1 MLKNTNKKFADVPVI
16 LRDYL
21 NHMIIMGKSGST
33 VNEYYYDLRTFF
45 KYIYAVVND
54 LDIFNLKEISLDKF
68 DENILKN
75 VTVSDLREFIAYVH
89 QFKSTNSNYKARKVA
104 SIRSFYNYLKSDLR
118 YIDNNPASE
127 LHTPKLNKRQPRYL
141 SLEESLNFLKSIDGP
156 FRERDIAIFVL
167 FLNCGLRLSELV
179 GINLNDVNFAKRTLR
194 VIGKGN
200 KERIVFLNDLCIS
213 CINAYL
219 QVRPGEV
226 EYNDRNALFISKRN
240 RRISNRMVELL
251 SKKYFKAAGIDE
263 TIYSPH
269 KLRHT
274 AATIMYKEGKVD
286 IRTLQMILGHE
297 SISTTQIY
305 THVGDQSLI
314 DAAENNPFNK
324 ADISNISESEEK
336 KT

>member
-1 MLKNTNKKFADVPVI
+1 MLKSSKIKFNDVPLI

-21 NHMIIMGKSGST
+21 NHMIIMGKSTST
-33 VNEYYYDLRTFF
+33 VKEYYYDLRIFF
-45 KYIYAVVND
+45 KYIYAVLND
-54 LDIFNLKEISLDKF
+54 LDIFNLQDVSLDKF
-68 DENILKN
+68 DENCLKN
-75 VTVSDLREFIAYVH
+75 VTVGDLREFIAYIH

-104 SIRSFYNYLKSDLR
+104 SIRSFYNYLNLDMHF
-118 YIDNNPASE
+118 IENNPATE

-141 SLEESLNFLKSIDGP
+141 SLDESIQFLNSIDGP
-156 FRERDIAIFVL
+156 FRERDVAMFVL

-179 GINLNDVNFAKRTLR
+179 GINLNDINFAKRTLR

-200 KERIVFLNDLCIS
+200 KERIVLLNELCVN

-219 QVRPGEV
+219 QVRPTDV
-226 EYNDRNALFISKRN
+226 DYNDRNALFISQKN

-251 SKKYFKAAGIDE
+251 AKKYFKAAGIDE

-286 IRTLQMILGHE
+286 IRTLQTILGHE

-314 DAAENNPFNK
+314 DAADNNPFNK
-324 ADISNISESEEK
+324 LDIAKINEENK

>member
-1 MLKNTNKKFADVPVI
+1 MLKSSKIKFNDVPLI

-21 NHMIIMGKSGST
+21 NHMIIMGKSTST
-33 VNEYYYDLRTFF
+33 VKEYYYDLGIFF
-45 KYIYAVVND
+45 KYIYAVLND
-54 LDIFNLKEISLDKF
+54 LDIFNLQDVSLDKF
-68 DENILKN
+68 DENCLKN
-75 VTVSDLREFIAYVH
+75 VTVGDLREFIAYIH

-104 SIRSFYNYLKSDLR
+104 SIRSFYNYLNLDMHF
-118 YIDNNPASE
+118 IENNPATE

-141 SLEESLNFLKSIDGP
+141 SLDESIQFLNSIDGP
-156 FRERDIAIFVL
+156 FRERDVAMFVL

-179 GINLNDVNFAKRTLR
+179 GINLNDINFAKRTLR

-200 KERIVFLNDLCIS
+200 KERIVFLNELCVN

-219 QVRPGEV
+219 QVRPTDV
-226 EYNDRNALFISKRN
+226 DYNDRNALFISQKN

-251 SKKYFKAAGIDE
+251 AKKYFKAAGIDE

-286 IRTLQMILGHE
+286 IRTLQTILGHE

-314 DAAENNPFNK
+314 DAADNNPFNK
-324 ADISNISESEEK
+324 LDIAKINEENK

>member
-1 MLKNTNKKFADVPVI
+1 MLKNTKIRFNDVPVI

-33 VNEYYYDLRTFF
+33 VKEYYYDLRTFL

-54 LDIFNLKEISLDKF
+54 LDIFNLEDISLEKF
-68 DENILKN
+68 DENDLKK
-75 VTVSDLREFIAYVH
+75 VTVSDLREFIAYIH

-104 SIRSFYNYLKSDLR
+104 SIRSFYNYLNLDLHF
-118 YIDNNPASE
+118 IENNPATE

-141 SLEESLNFLKSIDGP
+141 SLDESIQFLNSIDGP
-156 FRERDIAIFVL
+156 FRERDIAMFVL

-179 GINLNDVNFAKRTLR
+179 GINLNDINFAKRTLR

-200 KERIVFLNDLCIS
+200 KERIVFLNELCIN

-219 QVRPGEV
+219 QVRPTDV
-226 EYNDRNALFISKRN
+226 DYNDRNALFISQKN

-251 SKKYFKAAGIDE
+251 AKKYFRAAGIDE

-274 AATIMYKEGKVD
+274 AATIMYKEGNVD
-286 IRTLQMILGHE
+286 IRTLQTILGHE

-324 ADISNISESEEK
+324 LDISKITDDNNK